1 MGLLSDDKLL
11 KEINKYLDNTD
22 FTNQEIGHRL
32 ALTFI
37 PPHIEAQ
44 VEDNRYS
51 FQFNHKLLSKKFSN
65 ATYGGMIVDLV
76 MSLNEEL
83 NKDINIVHREMYEMV
98 GLIEE
103 NRCTIELISTVVAN
117 GIAINP
123 SVKKG
128 NTTNNIKR
136 TDNLQNIFPE
146 FNEQAVLYF
155 LKQVDNYKPGI

>member
-11 KEINKYLDNTD
+11 QEISKYLDNTD

-37 PPHIEAQ
+37 PPSIEKK

-51 FQFNHKLLSKKFSN
+51 FSFRHKLINKKFSN
-65 ATYGGMIVDLV
+65 STYGGMIVELV
-76 MSLNEEL
+76 MALNKEIS
-83 NKDINIVHREMYEMV
+83 KDINLSHKQLYETV
-98 GLIEE
+98 GLIEKD
-103 NRCTIELISTVVAN
+103 RCTMELISTVVAN

-128 NTTNNIKR
+128 NTTNNVHR

-146 FNEQAVLYF
+146 FNESTVLYF
-155 LKQVDNYKPGI
+155 LKKVDNYKPIK